1 MISQNVVNNLAVLKY
16 ASQEFTILLL
26 HFSAISEF
34 WFLKNGLDWDAGQ
47 NGADSV
53 TGRTKRM

>member
-26 HFSAISEF
+26 IFSAISGFQFPKTE
-34 WFLKNGLDWDAGQ
+34 KKVG
-47 NGADSV
+47 
-53 TGRTKRM
+53 